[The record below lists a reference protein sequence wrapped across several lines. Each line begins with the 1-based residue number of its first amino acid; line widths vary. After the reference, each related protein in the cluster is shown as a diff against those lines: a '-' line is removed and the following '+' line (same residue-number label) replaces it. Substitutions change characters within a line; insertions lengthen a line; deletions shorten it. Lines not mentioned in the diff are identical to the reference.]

1 MKYRIKEH
9 RKAKGWTL
17 DRLAEEVGTSKGYLS
32 DIERGNRTASVTML
46 RDIAAA
52 LGIKEQELFAAE
64 TDADKRML
72 QLMNDFMRLTEEDQ
86 AAVARHAHSLL
97 PGDD

>member
-9 RKAKGWTL
+9 RKAKSWTL

-32 DIERGNRTASVTML
+32 DIERGNRTASVPML
-46 RDIAAA
+46 RDIASA
-52 LGIKEQELFAAE
+52 LGVKEQELFAVE
-64 TDADKRML
+64 TEQDEQLL
-72 QLMNDFMRLTEEDQ
+72 QLMNDFMRLSHEDQ

-97 PGDD
+97 PDDD